1 MTHARP
7 APPAPRR
14 PARQPWSDPRCTEFA
29 VADLTQAGA
38 FGNTDGGIFS

>member
-1 MTHARP
+1 MTDHTAP
-7 APPAPRR
+7 ATEAE
-14 PARQPWSDPRCTEFA
+14 AATPWTDPVCTEFA